1 MALTILDL
9 QDLQGQE
16 HEDGRSPDYFSKYD
30 RLRQTDFKKATFCR
44 NNSREFD
51 VPGATGATKSQ
62 NKVIFEKSHLRNL
75 TFKHKNDLNGVAM
88 APHGL
93 ILSQD
98 GATAFRNLFKYL
110 LGPPEAI
117 FGPKINKHL

>member
-1 MALTILDL
+1 M
-9 QDLQGQE
+9 
-16 HEDGRSPDYFSKYD
+16 
-30 RLRQTDFKKATFCR
+30 RQTDFKKATFCR

-62 NKVIFEKSHLRNL
+62 NKVISKKSHFQNL

-98 GATAFRNLFKYL
+98 GATASRNIFKYL
-110 LGPPEAI
+110 PGPPEAI
-117 FGPKINKHL
+117 FGPKIKQMIK